1 MRESTYNKIKSVIE
15 ELRQSGTKPTYEIV
29 AKTANTSK
37 RNVSTYFKTNQ
48 SGTVNEVGIESGTD
62 FQSGTVINVDNLI
75 NDVNQSGTVETGTIP
90 NGTVENGTVD
100 EVIIEDNSSSGT
112 VKTGTAES
120 VPDFQSGTV
129 NDDEICVDM
138 YTTPEERADAIMAY
152 LNDSNKKIV
161 TKDILEMNEIVDV
174 LFSDF

>member
-48 SGTVNEVGIESGTD
+48 SGTVNEVGIESGT
-62 FQSGTVINVDNLI
+62 VINVDNLI
-75 NDVNQSGTVETGTIP
+75 NDVNQSGTVETGTF
-90 NGTVENGTVD
+90 
-100 EVIIEDNSSSGT
+100 
-112 VKTGTAES
+112 KTGTVES

-138 YTTPEERADAIMAY
+138 YTTPEERANATMAY
-152 LNDSNKKIV
+152 LNDSNKKVI
-161 TKDILEMNEIVDV
+161 TRDIIEMNEIVDM

>member
-48 SGTVNEVGIESGTD
+48 SGTVNEVGIESGT
-62 FQSGTVINVDNLI
+62 VINVDNLI
-75 NDVNQSGTVETGTIP
+75 NDVNQSGTVETGTMP

-100 EVIIEDNSSSGT
+100 EVIIEDNSSTGT
-112 VKTGTAES
+112 VKTGTVE
-120 VPDFQSGTV
+120 SGTV

-138 YTTPEERADAIMAY
+138 YTTPEERANATMAY
-152 LNDSNKKIV
+152 LNDSNKKVI
-161 TKDILEMNEIVDV
+161 TRDILEMNEIVDM

>member
-15 ELRQSGTKPTYEIV
+15 ELR
-29 AKTANTSK
+29 
-37 RNVSTYFKTNQ
+37 Q

-75 NDVNQSGTVETGTIP
+75 NDVNQSGTVETGTMS
-90 NGTVENGTVD
+90 NGTVENGTV
-100 EVIIEDNSSSGT
+100 
-112 VKTGTAES
+112 KTGTVES

-138 YTTPEERADAIMAY
+138 YTTPEERANATMAY
-152 LNDSNKKIV
+152 LNDSSKRVV
-161 TKDILEMNEIVDV
+161 TRDIIEMNEIVDM

>member
-48 SGTVNEVGIESGTD
+48 SGTD
-62 FQSGTVINVDNLI
+62 FQSGTVINTDNLI
-75 NDVNQSGTVETGTIP
+75 NDVNQSGTVKTGTIP
-90 NGTVENGTVD
+90 NGTVD
-100 EVIIEDNSSSGT
+100 EVIIEDNSSTGT
-112 VKTGTAES
+112 VKTGTVE
-120 VPDFQSGTV
+120 SGTV

-138 YTTPEERADAIMAY
+138 YTTPEERANATMAY
-152 LNDSNKKIV
+152 LNDSSKRVV
-161 TKDILEMNEIVDV
+161 TRDIIEMNEIVDM

>member
-1 MRESTYNKIKSVIE
+1 MRESTYNKIKSVIK

-75 NDVNQSGTVETGTIP
+75 NDVNQSGTVETGTMP

-112 VKTGTAES
+112 VKTGTVET
-120 VPDFQSGTV
+120 GTV

-138 YTTPEERADAIMAY
+138 YTTPEERADATMTY
-152 LNDSNKKIV
+152 LNDSSKRVV
-161 TKDILEMNEIVDV
+161 TRDILEMNEIVDM

>member
-48 SGTVNEVGIESGTD
+48 SGTV
-62 FQSGTVINVDNLI
+62 INVDNLI
-75 NDVNQSGTVETGTIP
+75 NDVNQSGTVKTGTMP

-100 EVIIEDNSSSGT
+100 EVIIEDDSSSGT

-120 VPDFQSGTV
+120 VPDFQTGTV

-138 YTTPEERADAIMAY
+138 YTTPEERADAIMTY

-161 TKDILEMNEIVDV
+161 TRDIIKMNEIVDM
-174 LFSDF
+174 LFSNF